1 MWPTARFWV
10 PGRAARPAKGSR
22 CRRLQ
27 EEMAGTDRSEETVVS
42 ESQVVL
48 AITTEGAGSQEGME
62 TAGPPECEDC
72 LRPLDAQRP

>member
-1 MWPTARFWV
+1 
-10 PGRAARPAKGSR
+10 
-22 CRRLQ
+22 
-27 EEMAGTDRSEETVVS
+27 MAGTDRSEETVVS

-48 AITTEGAGSQEGME
+48 AITTEGASSQEGRE